1 MGTPYYNWETDEPGD
16 EDEFSFLDYVK
27 SGGILDYVKSGGM
40 IYLVGILC
48 FAVVQII
55 SALGQKIG
63 VVK

>member
-16 EDEFSFLDYVK
+16 EDEFSF
-27 SGGILDYVKSGGM
+27 LDYVKSGGM